1 MMSLSGNITCFAESL
16 EYFPASPKIRMRDR
30 ALPVITHLIFCKI
43 GLGATPPQP
52 VRLITEKK
60 SRRVA
65 PHAMDRA
72 AQALAHFFSPYWLWL
87 TAIAMLRAMGLKE

>member
-1 MMSLSGNITCFAESL
+1 
-16 EYFPASPKIRMRDR
+16 
-30 ALPVITHLIFCKI
+30 
-43 GLGATPPQP
+43 
-52 VRLITEKK
+52 LITEKK

-65 PHAMDRA
+65 PHALDRA